1 MPHQSTVRLMAAMAA
16 PGARF
21 AAAQNVA
28 AHIGA
33 STLLIFVEDPAVNAY
48 LPAPGFP
55 QTLSGAGWRP
65 FLSNARESAVYRGR
79 LAYPT
84 ADPIV
89 DAVAF
94 TSDGLMVVA
103 IGGTLDP
110 DATETLQNV
119 MPFIAGCLRGEYQ
132 AMVARGELQA
142 ARAHAVQVEALAR
155 ALDAAR
161 AEVER
166 TVLSLERQARE
177 TQEARALAEEAT
189 RAKDEFLAMLGH
201 ELRNPLTPI
210 VTAMHLLRMKHESSR
225 ELDIIDRQVASLSRL
240 VEDLLDVSRIT
251 SGKIDLRKESVEFA
265 DIAAR
270 AIELSSPGLEKKSQ
284 RLSVA
289 IAPTGL
295 MVCADPS
302 RLAQVFSNLLTNAAK
317 YSDAGTEIV
326 FAAERDGGSVR
337 VRVKDHG
344 IGLAPEM
351 TTQVFELFVQNRQA
365 ADRAQGGLGLGLAIV
380 RSIVELHDGNVT
392 ANSEGEGR
400 GSEFIV
406 TLPLAAA
413 DTSRLRPPIAAA
425 PGAARAGH
433 GMRVLVVDDNE
444 DSTTL
449 LSEALT
455 ACGHTVRTAAD
466 GPTALGIAGEFRP
479 QIAILDIGLPVMN
492 GYELAGRMQDADRG
506 DPPLQLIALTGYGQ
520 SQDKARSHEAG
531 FQAHLVKPVSIDRL
545 QQLVASMAQ
554 SADQA
559 PIA

>member
-1 MPHQSTVRLMAAMAA
+1 MTHQSTVRLMAAMAA
-16 PGARF
+16 PGERY
-21 AAAQNVA
+21 AAAQKVA

-33 STLLIFVEDPAVNAY
+33 SALLIFVEDPAVDAF
-48 LPAPGFP
+48 LPARGFP
-55 QTLSGAGWRP
+55 QTLGGAGWRP
-65 FLSNARESAVYRGR
+65 FLANARKSAVYRGQ
-79 LAYPT
+79 LSYPA
-84 ADPIV
+84 ADQV
-89 DAVAF
+89 VEAVAF
-94 TSDGLMVVA
+94 TSDGLMLVA
-103 IGGTLDP
+103 IGGPLDP
-110 DATETLQNV
+110 DATETLQSV
-119 MPFIAGCLRGEYQ
+119 MPFIAGCVRGDHQ
-132 AMVARGELQA
+132 AMVAKGELQA
-142 ARAHAVQVEALAR
+142 ARDHAVQVEALAH

-251 SGKIDLRKESVEFA
+251 SGKIDLRKESIEFA

-284 RLSVA
+284 RLSVG

-295 MVCADPS
+295 LVYADPS
-302 RLAQVFSNLLTNAAK
+302 RLAQVFGNLLTNAAK

-326 FAAERDGGSVR
+326 FAAEREGGNVR
-337 VRVKDHG
+337 VRVQDHG

-351 TTQVFELFVQNRQA
+351 TSQIFDLFVQNRQSV
-365 ADRAQGGLGLGLAIV
+365 DRAQGGLGLGLAIV
-380 RSIVELHDGNVT
+380 RSIVGLHDGSVT
-392 ANSEGEGR
+392 ARSDGEGR

-406 TLPLAAA
+406 TLPLAATDA
-413 DTSRLRPPIAAA
+413 SRPWPPAAAA
-425 PGAARAGH
+425 PSATRAGH
-433 GMRVLVVDDNE
+433 GVRVLVVDDNE

-466 GPTALGIAGEFRP
+466 GPTALSIAGEFRP
-479 QIAILDIGLPVMN
+479 QVAILDIGLPVMN
-492 GYELAGRMQDADRG
+492 GYELAGRLQDADQREH
-506 DPPLQLIALTGYGQ
+506 PVRLIALTGYGA
-520 SQDKARSHEAG
+520 SQDKAKSHEAG
-531 FQAHLVKPVSIDRL
+531 FRAHLVKPVSIDRL
-545 QQLVASMAQ
+545 EQLVASFALP
-554 SADQA
+554 ADQA
-559 PIA
+559 PSA